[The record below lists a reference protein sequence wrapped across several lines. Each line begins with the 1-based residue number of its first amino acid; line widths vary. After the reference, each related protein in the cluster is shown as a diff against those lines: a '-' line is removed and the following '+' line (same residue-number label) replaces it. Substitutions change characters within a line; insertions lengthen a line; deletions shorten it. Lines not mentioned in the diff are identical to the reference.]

1 MKTLDH
7 WINGAAA
14 SGTSDRMGPV
24 FNPATGE
31 QVGQVH
37 LANGADVDAAV
48 AAAKAAL
55 PEWSATPPLRRAR
68 IMFRFNELILQ
79 HTDELAELITLE
91 HGKTIEDAKGDILRG
106 REVVEYA
113 CGIPHLLRGDF
124 TEDVGTGVDAYS
136 IRQAVGVCA
145 GITPFN
151 FPAMIPLWMFPLSIA
166 CGNTFILKPSE
177 RDPSCPLRLVE
188 LAHEAG
194 VPEGVVNMVNGDK
207 EAVDALL
214 THADVDAVSFVGS
227 TPVASY
233 IYATAAEHGKR
244 VQALGGA
251 KNHMVVMPDADIEQA
266 SDALIGAGY
275 GSAGQRCMAV
285 SVAVAVGDDTAD
297 ALVGNLTPKIQ
308 ELKIGPGNADD
319 IEMGPVVTKQAHDR
333 ILNLIDQGVADGA
346 TLAVDGR
353 GLKLQGY
360 ENGYFMGGTLFDHVT
375 EDMSVYKE
383 EIFGPVLAVVR
394 AKDYESALDMVNRNE
409 YGNGTAIF
417 TKDGDAARDFT
428 ERVQIGM
435 VGVNVPI
442 PVPVAYHSFGGWKRS
457 LFGDTHMHGMEGV
470 RFYTRLKAVTSRW
483 PKSGVRE
490 GHSLNMPTMQ

>member
-7 WINGAAA
+7 WINGAPSA
-14 SGTSDRMGPV
+14 GTSDRMGPV

-31 QVGQVH
+31 QVAQVH
-37 LANGADVDAAV
+37 LASGADVNTAV

-55 PEWSATPPLRRAR
+55 PAWSSLPPLRRAR
-68 IMFRFNELILQ
+68 VMFRFNELILA
-79 HTDELAELITLE
+79 HTDELAELITHE

-106 REVVEYA
+106 REVVEFA
-113 CGIPHLLRGDF
+113 CGIPHLMRGDF
-124 TEDVGTGVDAYS
+124 TEDVGSGVDAYS
-136 IRQAVGVCA
+136 IRQSVGVCT

-151 FPAMIPLWMFPLSIA
+151 FPAMIPLWMFPLAIA

-177 RDPSCPLRLVE
+177 RDPSCPFRLVE

-194 VPEGVVNMVNGDK
+194 VPEGVINMVNGDK

-214 THADVDAVSFVGS
+214 THPEVDAVSFVGS

-251 KNHMVVMPDADIEQA
+251 KNHMVVMPDADLDQA
-266 SDALIGAGY
+266 SDALISAGY

-285 SVAVAVGDDTAD
+285 SVAVAVGDDTGD
-297 ALVGNLTPKIQ
+297 ALVEKLTPKIQ
-308 ELKIGPGNADD
+308 ELKIGPGTADD
-319 IEMGPVVTKQAHDR
+319 IEMGPVITKQAQDR

-360 ENGYFMGGTLFDHVT
+360 EDGYFMGGTLFDHVT
-375 EDMSVYKE
+375 EDMSIYTE
-383 EIFGPVLAVVR
+383 EVFGPVLVIVR
-394 AKDYESALDMVNRNE
+394 ANDYETALDMVNRNE

-417 TKDGDAARDFT
+417 TKDGDAARDFA

>member
-1 MKTLDH
+1 MKTLGH
-7 WINGAAA
+7 VINGAATNGG
-14 SGTSDRMGPV
+14 SGRTGPV

-31 QVGQVH
+31 QTADVA
-37 LANGADVDAAV
+37 LANQADVDAAV
-48 AAAKAAL
+48 AAAQAAL

-68 IMFRFNELILQ
+68 MMFRFNELILANE
-79 HTDELAELITLE
+79 DELAEMITSE

-106 REVVEYA
+106 REVVEFA

-136 IRQAVGVCA
+136 IRQPVGVCA

-151 FPAMIPLWMFPLSIA
+151 FPAMIPLWMFPLSVA

-177 RDPSCPLRLVE
+177 RDPSCPIRLVE

-194 VPEGVVNMVNGDK
+194 IPEGVVNLVNGDK
-207 EAVDALL
+207 EAVDAIL
-214 THADVDAVSFVGS
+214 THDGIDAVSFVGS
-227 TPVASY
+227 TPVAQY
-233 IYATAAEHGKR
+233 IYSTAADHGKR

-251 KNHMVVMPDADIEQA
+251 KNHMVVMPDADMDQA
-266 SDALIGAGY
+266 ADALISAGY

-297 ALVGNLTPKIQ
+297 ALVERLVPKIQ
-308 ELKIGPGNADD
+308 ELKIGPGSGDG
-319 IEMGPVVTKQAHDR
+319 IEMGPVVTKQAQER
-333 ILNLIDQGVADGA
+333 IFNLIDQGEKDGA

-353 GLKLQGY
+353 GFKMQGY

-375 EDMSVYKE
+375 EDMSIYKE
-383 EIFGPVLAVVR
+383 EIFGPVLSLVR
-394 AKDYESALDMVNRNE
+394 SNDYEHAVDLVNRNE

-417 TKDGDAARDFT
+417 TRDGDAARDFA

-457 LFGDTHMHGMEGV
+457 LFGDMHMHGMEGV
-470 RFYTRLKAVTSRW
+470 RFYTRQKAITSRW

-490 GHSLNMPTMQ
+490 GHSLTMPTMQ

>member
-1 MKTLDH
+1 MKTLRH
-7 WINGAAA
+7 WINGASAA
-14 SGTSDRMGPV
+14 GSSGRTGPV

-31 QVGQVH
+31 QTAEVS
-37 LANGADVDAAV
+37 LASAADVDAAV
-48 AAAKAAL
+48 AAARAAL
-55 PEWSATPPLRRAR
+55 PGWSAIPPLRRAR
-68 IMFRFNELILQ
+68 IMFRFNELILA
-79 HTDELAELITLE
+79 HEDELAEMITSE

-106 REVVEYA
+106 REVVEFA
-113 CGIPHLLRGDF
+113 CGIPHLLRGEF

-136 IRQAVGVCA
+136 IRQHVGVCT

-177 RDPSCPLRLVE
+177 RDPSCPMRLVE
-188 LAHEAG
+188 LAKEAG
-194 VPEGVVNMVNGDK
+194 VPDGVVNLINGDK

-214 THADVDAVSFVGS
+214 THEGIDAVSFVGS
-227 TPVASY
+227 TPVARY
-233 IYATAAEHGKR
+233 IYSTAAVHGKR

-251 KNHMVVMPDADIEQA
+251 KNHMVVMPDADMDQA
-266 SDALIGAGY
+266 TDALISAGY

-285 SVAVAVGDDTAD
+285 SVAVAVGDEAAD
-297 ALVGNLTPKIQ
+297 ALVSKLTPKIQ
-308 ELKIGPGNADD
+308 ELRIGPGNASD
-319 IEMGPVVTKQAHDR
+319 IEMGPVVTRQAKER
-333 ILNLIDQGVADGA
+333 IEGLIEQGVKEGA

-360 ENGYFMGGTLFDHVT
+360 ENGYFVGGTLFDNVT
-375 EDMSVYKE
+375 EEMSIYKE
-383 EIFGPVLAVVR
+383 EIFGPVLALVR
-394 AKDYESALDMVNRNE
+394 AQDYESALDLVNRNQ

-490 GHSLNMPTMQ
+490 GHSLTMPTMQ

>member
-7 WINGAAA
+7 WINGAPSA
-14 SGTSDRMGPV
+14 GTSDRMGPV

-31 QVGQVH
+31 QVAQVH
-37 LANGADVDAAV
+37 LASGADVNTAV

-55 PEWSATPPLRRAR
+55 PAWSSLPPLRRAR
-68 IMFRFNELILQ
+68 VMFRFNELILA
-79 HTDELAELITLE
+79 HTDELAELITHE

-106 REVVEYA
+106 REVVEFA
-113 CGIPHLLRGDF
+113 CGIPHLMRGDF
-124 TEDVGTGVDAYS
+124 TEDVGSGVDAYS
-136 IRQAVGVCA
+136 TRQSVGVCT

-151 FPAMIPLWMFPLSIA
+151 FPAMIPLWMFPLAIA

-177 RDPSCPLRLVE
+177 RDPSCPFRLVE

-194 VPEGVVNMVNGDK
+194 VPEGVINMVNGDK

-214 THADVDAVSFVGS
+214 THPDVDAVSFVGS

-251 KNHMVVMPDADIEQA
+251 KNHMVVMPDADLDQA
-266 SDALIGAGY
+266 SDALISAGY

-285 SVAVAVGDDTAD
+285 SVAVAVGDDTGD
-297 ALVGNLTPKIQ
+297 ALVEKLTPKIQ
-308 ELKIGPGNADD
+308 ELKIGPGTADD
-319 IEMGPVVTKQAHDR
+319 IEMGPVITKQAQDR

-360 ENGYFMGGTLFDHVT
+360 EDGYFMGGTLFDHVT
-375 EDMSVYKE
+375 EDMSIYTE
-383 EIFGPVLAVVR
+383 EVFGPVLVIVR
-394 AKDYESALDMVNRNE
+394 ANDYETALDMVNRNE

-417 TKDGDAARDFT
+417 TKDGDAARDFA